1 MVEPDDNFV
10 KQNNYNFAI
19 NEEFDYLDALSEELK
34 KLKEMPEDISN
45 DTATNKNGSEEN
57 ESPKP

>member
-1 MVEPDDNFV
+1 MSSEKNYVT
-10 KQNNYNFAI
+10 QNNYNFAI

-34 KLKEMPEDISN
+34 KLRKVPEEISN
-45 DTATNKNGSEEN
+45 DAAENKNGSEEN